1 MQELRF
7 VLFTLE
13 FLKHHYTQHMGRFEL
28 RDLLVGGLDITTTAS
43 KFIDQFWEHDGYYT
57 DMMAAPGGWKLTYT
71 DQYGVD
77 HYVRVTSVE

>member
-28 RDLLVGGLDITTTAS
+28 RDLAVVGWILPPPPAS
-43 KFIDQFWEHDGYYT
+43 LLINSGNT
-57 DMMAAPGGWKLTYT
+57 MAIIRT
-71 DQYGVD
+71 
-77 HYVRVTSVE
+77 